1 MNSASSNTDSIVDL
15 LCEGLS
21 KNEASQ
27 IQKALNIE
35 ITQPEEG
42 PSRPKGH
49 QVAMILKNLG
59 SDYAAI
65 TAAILS
71 DSRLR
76 AKLHTKFIAENF
88 GESIANLVKNINW
101 LNTFNVY
108 SVKISSSSDQVEILR
123 RMLLAMVDD
132 VRAILIKLAT
142 RLERLRLLAR
152 EDYEVRLYIAQ
163 ETLDIY
169 SPLANRLGIGQ
180 LKWELEDLAFRYLQP
195 QTYKN
200 IAQSLSENRIVREK
214 YLDNFLTVLKS
225 EIKKEQLVAEIYG
238 RPKHIYSIWK
248 KMQRKQVEF
257 SNVFDLRA
265 VRIIVEKVSVCY
277 SVLGMIHG
285 TWQYVPEEFDDY
297 IANPKPNGYQSLH
310 TVIIGPEMAMIEIQ
324 IRTQTM
330 HEFAELGVAAHW
342 RYKEG
347 GKQDSA
353 AEKSIQSLRK
363 LLEHKEGNEEFLEDF
378 RTDIYINRI
387 FVMTPGGDLKDL
399 PKGSTPLD
407 FAYAIHTEIGHSC
420 RGAKVN
426 NRMVPLTYTLN
437 SGEQVEILTIKNG
450 TPNRNWLEPHL
461 GYLHTPHA
469 RSKIRHWIRK
479 QNHERNLQEGKSIL
493 DRERQLLGLKEIDKS
508 RLISH
513 FHLSRFEELLISIG
527 RADISPVQLADA
539 LSARPKQSLLTARG
553 AKKSSKTEQNKNIS
567 VLGVD
572 NLLTTFAQCCKPVP
586 GDPIIGFITNGKGIA
601 IHSPDCN
608 NILHLP
614 FEKQS
619 RLIDVKWGQTT
630 EAFVADIFIRAF
642 DRENLLR
649 DITQIISNEKINI
662 RESTTRADTT
672 DQTVTLNLTLE

>member
-426 NRMVPLTYTLN
+426 NRMVPLTA
-437 SGEQVEILTIKNG
+437 K
-450 TPNRNWLEPHL
+450 
-461 GYLHTPHA
+461 
-469 RSKIRHWIRK
+469 
-479 QNHERNLQEGKSIL
+479 
-493 DRERQLLGLKEIDKS
+493 
-508 RLISH
+508 
-513 FHLSRFEELLISIG
+513 RF
-527 RADISPVQLADA
+527 
-539 LSARPKQSLLTARG
+539 
-553 AKKSSKTEQNKNIS
+553 
-567 VLGVD
+567 
-572 NLLTTFAQCCKPVP
+572 
-586 GDPIIGFITNGKGIA
+586 
-601 IHSPDCN
+601 
-608 NILHLP
+608 
-614 FEKQS
+614 
-619 RLIDVKWGQTT
+619 
-630 EAFVADIFIRAF
+630 
-642 DRENLLR
+642 
-649 DITQIISNEKINI
+649 
-662 RESTTRADTT
+662 
-672 DQTVTLNLTLE
+672 